1 MTANDLFRTIQIANK
16 RETGKLNYKFIS
28 SHVANYF
35 SFANGEIILKTPTYI
50 VYDSPYRED
59 ITSPPF
65 ASQIRPHFCGLF
77 EECGPAKFTDDF
89 REYKAGKN
97 FRKCDRIYR
106 VKIGISGDTCLYR
119 KLFKT
124 LIESADK
131 TFSHMVHLHG
141 SDIFAPAYDYNI
153 NYSDSIRVIVAP
165 CIVPDWES

>member
-28 SHVANYF
+28 SHTANYF

-50 VYDSPYRED
+50 VYDSSYRDD
-59 ITSPPF
+59 ITSSPF
-65 ASQIRPHFCGLF
+65 ASLIRPYFCGLF
-77 EECGPAKFTDDF
+77 EECSPAKFTDDF

-106 VKIGISGDTCLYR
+106 VKIRGDTCLYR

-131 TFSHMVHLHG
+131 TFAHMIRLHG
-141 SDIFAPAYDYNI
+141 SDIFAPAYDYDI
-153 NYSDSIRVIVAP
+153 NYTDSIRVIIAP